1 MRLVKSCDIRSSNR
15 QTPAILAQSRQ
26 NVIAWRPLPIPPLP
40 ITIAASR
47 FPPGWPPIRYR
58 YITATVAPPQANIT
72 IAPGSPT
79 ATITAAVA
87 SELRDCCADLALR
100 DDVAVAIITGAGDA
114 NANARPIFATGRA
127 NPPDDIRQ
135 APMPQ
140 RIAALDDL
148 AVADA
153 VAALPM
159 PVIAKLNG
167 DAIAHGLELA
177 LAADL
182 RVASDTARLGCGGL
196 DESPFPFDG
205 ATQRLPR
212 LIGPAWAR
220 DLLLTGRQLTANE
233 ALDIGLVN
241 RVVSAGQLD
250 DAVDDLAAGITAA
263 APIASRYAKEAV
275 HAGADLT
282 LQQGLRLEADLSI
295 LLHSTAD
302 RAEGLRAFHEKR
314 PPLFTGR

>member
-1 MRLVKSCDIRSSNR
+1 ME
-15 QTPAILAQSRQ
+15 
-26 NVIAWRPLPIPPLP
+26 PL
-40 ITIAASR
+40 
-47 FPPGWPPIRYR
+47 IRYR
-58 YITATVAPPQANIT
+58 YITPTLAPPQAH
-72 IAPGSPT
+72 IAIVPGIPT

-87 SELRDCCADLALR
+87 ADLRDCCAELALR
-100 DDVAVAIITGAGDA
+100 DDVAVAIITGAGGDHHGVSGTA
-114 NANARPIFATGRA
+114 ARPIFAIGRA
-127 NPPDDIRQ
+127 TPPDAIRQ

-182 RVASDTARLGCGGL
+182 RVASDTIRLGCGAL
-196 DESPFPFDG
+196 DEYPFPFDG

-220 DLLLTGRQLTANE
+220 DLLLTGRLLTADE
-233 ALDIGLVN
+233 ALDLGLVN

-250 DAVDDLAAGITAA
+250 DAVDDLAAAIAAA
-263 APIASRYAKEAV
+263 APIAIRYAKEAV
-275 HAGADLT
+275 RAGADLT

-314 PPLFTGR
+314 PPHFTGR

>member
-1 MRLVKSCDIRSSNR
+1 MSSGG
-15 QTPAILAQSRQ
+15 
-26 NVIAWRPLPIPPLP
+26 RPLPSLSVP

-47 FPPGWPPIRYR
+47 TRPGRPLIPYR
-58 YITATVAPPQANIT
+58 YIDCTIAPPQAAIA

-87 SELRDCCADLALR
+87 AELRDCCAELALR
-100 DDVAVAIITGAGDA
+100 DDVAVAIIAGAIAGPD
-114 NANARPIFATGRA
+114 PVFAIGRA
-127 NPPDDIRQ
+127 DVPDDLRR
-135 APMPQ
+135 AALSQ
-140 RIAALDDL
+140 RIAGLDAM

-167 DAIAHGLELA
+167 DASAHGLELA

-182 RVASDTARLGCGGL
+182 RVAADTIRIGCGGL
-196 DESPFPFDG
+196 DEYPFPFDG

-212 LIGPAWAR
+212 LVGPGRAR
-220 DLLLTGRQLTANE
+220 ELLLTGRLLSASD

-241 RVVSAGQLD
+241 RVVPAAQLD
-250 DAVDDLAAGITAA
+250 AAVAALSAEIAAA

-275 HAGADLT
+275 RAGADLT

-302 RAEGLRAFHEKR
+302 RAEGLRAFDEKR
-314 PPLFTGR
+314 PPVFTGH

>member
-1 MRLVKSCDIRSSNR
+1 MRLVKSCDIRSSGR
-15 QTPAILAQSRQ
+15 QTPAILAQIRH
-26 NVIAWRPLPIPPLP
+26 NVIARRPLPTPPLP

-87 SELRDCCADLALR
+87 SELRDCCAELSLR
-100 DDVAVAIITGAGDA
+100 DDVGVAVITGGG
-114 NANARPIFATGRA
+114 ANARPVFAVGRA
-127 NPPDDIRQ
+127 AIPDDIRQ
-135 APMPQ
+135 GPMPQ

>member
-1 MRLVKSCDIRSSNR
+1 MRLVKLCDSSNR
-15 QTPAILAQSRQ
+15 QTPAIVAQSRQ
-26 NVIAWRPLPIPPLP
+26 NVIARRPLPSPSLP

-47 FPPGWPPIRYR
+47 FRPGWPLIPYR
-58 YITATVAPPQANIT
+58 YITATVAPPQAHII
-72 IAPGSPT
+72 IAPGAPGRLP

-87 SELRDCCADLALR
+87 AELRDCCAELALR
-100 DDVAVAIITGAGDA
+100 DDLGVAVITGAG
-114 NANARPIFATGRA
+114 PVFAIGRA
-127 NPPDDIRQ
+127 IPPDDIRHS
-135 APMPQ
+135 PMPQ
-140 RIAALDDL
+140 RIAALDAL

-182 RVASDTARLGCGGL
+182 RVASDTIRLGCGAL
-196 DESPFPFDG
+196 DEYPFPFDG

-212 LIGPAWAR
+212 LVGPAWAR
-220 DLLLTGRQLTANE
+220 DLLLTGRQLTADE

-241 RVVSAGQLD
+241 QVVSAGQLD
-250 DAVDDLAAGITAA
+250 DAVDALAAAIAAA
-263 APIASRYAKEAV
+263 APIATRYAKEALR
-275 HAGADLT
+275 AGSDLT

-295 LLHSTAD
+295 LLHGTAD
-302 RAEGLRAFHEKR
+302 RDEGLRAFHEKR
-314 PPLFTGR
+314 PPVFTGR

>member
-1 MRLVKSCDIRSSNR
+1 MP
-15 QTPAILAQSRQ
+15 TPRH
-26 NVIAWRPLPIPPLP
+26 P
-40 ITIAASR
+40 ITIAAS
-47 FPPGWPPIRYR
+47 PIVPEPLIPYR
-58 YITATVAPPQANIT
+58 HITATLAPPQADII
-72 IAPGSPT
+72 IAPGAPGRPT
-79 ATITAAVA
+79 PTITAAVA
-87 SELRDCCADLALR
+87 ADLRDCCAELALR
-100 DDVAVAIITGAGDA
+100 DDIAVAIITGA
-114 NANARPIFATGRA
+114 RLIFATGRA
-127 NPPDDIRQ
+127 NPPDDLRQ

-182 RVASDTARLGCGGL
+182 RVASDTARLGCGTL
-196 DESPFPFDG
+196 DEYPFPFDG

-220 DLLLTGRQLTANE
+220 DLLLTGRMLTADD

-241 RVVSAGQLD
+241 RIVPAPQLD
-250 DAVDDLAAGITAA
+250 AAVAALAAAIIAA

-282 LQQGLRLEADLSI
+282 LEQGLRLEADLSI

-314 PPLFTGR
+314 PPHFTGR